1 MYKIIAR
8 RYADLEYELIRS
20 GRKTLALTIDKDGRL
35 IVRAPYSYPESRI
48 EEFIREKSDWIE
60 KHSASASERSEHKN
74 ERLAL
79 PPDKLPLFGKL
90 SPVSHEKPYGYIDG
104 FIHLPENMT
113 LEALLPYLRKLYA
126 AIAKETLI
134 PRTYSAARGMGFE
147 ITAVRINGAST
158 RWGSCSA
165 QKGINLSRMLIAAP
179 PELIDYVIVHE
190 LCHTVHM
197 NHSPAFWELV
207 GKYIPD
213 FKERREALKD
223 VQKLLSEY
231 GLDK

>member
-1 MYKIIAR
+1 M
-8 RYADLEYELIRS
+8 EYEIIRS
-20 GRKTLALTIDKDGRL
+20 GRKTLALTIEKDGRL
-35 IVRAPYSYPESRI
+35 IVRAPYRLPESRI

-60 KHSASASERSEHKN
+60 KHSAAASERTALRS
-74 ERLAL
+74 ERLSK
-79 PPDKLPLFGKL
+79 PPYELPLLGKL
-90 SPVSHEKPYGYIDG
+90 SLVSHQKPYGYIDG
-104 FIHLPENMT
+104 CIHLPENMT
-113 LEALLPYLRKLYA
+113 LEALLPYLRKLYG

-134 PRTYSAARGMGFE
+134 PRTYSAAERMGFK
-147 ITAVRINGAST
+147 ITAVRINSAKT

-165 QKGINLSRMLIAAP
+165 QRTINLSRMLIAAD

-197 NHSPAFWELV
+197 DHSPEFWQLV

>member
-1 MYKIIAR
+1 M
-8 RYADLEYELIRS
+8 EYEIIRS
-20 GRKTLALTIDKDGRL
+20 GRKTLALTIKKDGRL
-35 IVRAPYSYPESRI
+35 IVRAPYRLPESRI
-48 EEFIREKSDWIE
+48 EEFIREKSDWID
-60 KHSASASERSEHKN
+60 KHSAAASERTALRSERFSK
-74 ERLAL
+74 
-79 PPDKLPLFGKL
+79 PPYELPLLGKL
-90 SPVSHEKPYGYIDG
+90 SPVSHQKPYGYIDG
-104 FIHLPENMT
+104 CIHLPENMT
-113 LEALLPYLRKLYA
+113 LEALLPYLRKLYG

-134 PRTYSAARGMGFE
+134 PRTYSAAERMGFK
-147 ITAVRINGAST
+147 ITAVRINSAKT

-165 QKGINLSRMLIAAP
+165 QRTINLSRMLIAAD

-197 NHSPAFWELV
+197 DHSPEFWQLV

>member
-1 MYKIIAR
+1 M
-8 RYADLEYELIRS
+8 EYEIIRS
-20 GRKTLALTIDKDGRL
+20 GRKTLALTIEKDGRL
-35 IVRAPYSYPESRI
+35 IVRAPYRLPESRI

-60 KHSASASERSEHKN
+60 KHSAAASERTALRSERFSK
-74 ERLAL
+74 
-79 PPDKLPLFGKL
+79 PPYELPLLGKL
-90 SPVSHEKPYGYIDG
+90 SPVSHQKPYGYIDG
-104 FIHLPENMT
+104 CIHLPENMT
-113 LEALLPYLRKLYA
+113 LEALLPYLRKLYG

-134 PRTYSAARGMGFE
+134 PQTYSAAERMGFK
-147 ITAVRINGAST
+147 ITAVRINSAKT

-165 QKGINLSRMLIAAP
+165 QRTINLSRMLIAAD

-197 NHSPAFWELV
+197 DHSPEFWQLV